1 MSKPSKDQML
11 YMYRK
16 MVEIRQFEEAAGT
29 LYQSG
34 QLLVSYISILV
45 KKPQPSAFARTCKT
59 TIISQAHTADT
70 VT

>member
-34 QLLVSYISILV
+34 QLPGFLPVSYTHLTLPTKRIV
-45 KKPQPSAFARTCKT
+45 
-59 TIISQAHTADT
+59 
-70 VT
+70 

>member
-1 MSKPSKDQML
+1 MSKPTKEQML

-34 QLLVSYISILV
+34 QLPGFCTCTLA
-45 KKPQPSAFARTCKT
+45 KKPQ
-59 TIISQAHTADT
+59 Q
-70 VT
+70 